1 MSEEKFDNLEE
12 EEELDDLVY
21 LTDEDGN
28 EVAFEYLDTIEY
40 EGNLYAVLIA
50 ADEEEDEVQILQ
62 LEGDPEEEDEVGS
75 FLVEDE
81 AVAQAVFDIFRERNK
96 DIYNFAD

>member
-1 MSEEKFDNLEE
+1 MSEEKFDNL

-28 EVAFEYLDTIEY
+28 EVAFEYLDTIDY
-40 EGNLYAVLIA
+40 QGNLYAVLIA

>member
-1 MSEEKFDNLEE
+1 MSEEKFDNLE

-28 EVAFEYLDTIEY
+28 EVAFEYLDTIDY
-40 EGNLYAVLIA
+40 QGNLYAVLIA
-50 ADEEEDEVQILQ
+50 ADEEEDEVQILH

>member
-1 MSEEKFDNLEE
+1 MSEEKFDNLE

-28 EVAFEYLDTIEY
+28 EVAFEYLDTIDY
-40 EGNLYAVLIA
+40 QGNLYAVLIA